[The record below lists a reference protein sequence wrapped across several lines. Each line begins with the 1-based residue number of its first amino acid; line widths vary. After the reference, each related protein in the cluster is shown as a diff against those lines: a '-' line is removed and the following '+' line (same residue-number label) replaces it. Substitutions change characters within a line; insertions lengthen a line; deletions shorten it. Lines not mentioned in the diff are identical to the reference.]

1 MIKTGEYLNNPNITQ
16 EDQQI
21 SNNYYNYKHYV
32 QTNADMI
39 LLPLID
45 LLEGKDEF
53 LLSFYKKYFIL
64 GTYFPPSSLFLY

>member
-1 MIKTGEYLNNPNITQ
+1 MGEYLNNPEE

-32 QTNADMI
+32 STNADMI
-39 LLPLID
+39 LMPLLD
-45 LLEGKDEF
+45 LLEGKDEY

-64 GTYFPPSSLFLY
+64 GTFFFYTRFLK